1 MQAPPS
7 GEQATLIG
15 LRSALHMGIHLEG
28 LNGDEPLDIKQLVQ
42 DDDLPI
48 LWAFTQELEHWPE
61 MDQFL
66 DEKFGER

>member
-1 MQAPPS
+1 
-7 GEQATLIG
+7 
-15 LRSALHMGIHLEG
+15 MGIHLEG

-48 LWAFTQELEHWPE
+48 LWAFAQELEHWPE

-66 DEKFGER
+66 DEKFRER